1 MTPVD
6 NELTVRLQGLG
17 IEPSSL
23 EEDDRGTI
31 VVQLEIDDDITRVQP
46 DFSHLSRAVDF
57 GAPLGKGGQAE
68 VFSGTQ
74 KALRREVAI
83 KQLRRDKA
91 DPERAA
97 RLLMEARVQGALEHP
112 AVLPVYM
119 LGADEEGLPQIVMRS
134 VVGRPWSSYVR
145 PGGELEAPP
154 DEPDHMRWHLDV
166 LMQIAAAVQY
176 AHDRGVLHRDL
187 KLSNVLIGPQG
198 EPYLLDWGLA
208 ARLDDRCQIGLPL
221 ANEEDR
227 VVGTPAYM
235 APEQAAVEPHNVSA
249 RTDVYLLGACLHV
262 VLAGQARHAA
272 ATVIERL
279 AKAYRSRPWEYPPGV
294 PVALAAIANKA
305 TARQPEDRYGSA
317 AAFRAALRDWLR
329 RPIEI
334 PTPTPAPP
342 ARAERP
348 LSADWPGAGGP
359 PTWLPAAALAA
370 GVVIGLI
377 LGSVAC

>member
-1 MTPVD
+1 VAD
-6 NELTVRLQGLG
+6 QELTARLQGLG
-17 IEPSSL
+17 IEPASL

-31 VVQLEIDDDITRVQP
+31 VVELEIDDDVTRVQP
-46 DFSHLSRAVDF
+46 DFSHLSRALEF
-57 GAPLGKGGQAE
+57 GVPLGKGGQSE

-83 KQLRRDKA
+83 KQLRPDKA

-97 RLLMEARVQGALEHP
+97 RMLQEARVQGALEHP

-119 LGADEEGLPQIVMRS
+119 LGADAEGLPQIVMRS

-166 LMQIAAAVQY
+166 LTQTAAAVQY
-176 AHDRGVLHRDL
+176 AHDRGILHRDL

-198 EPYLLDWGLA
+198 EPYVLDWGLA
-208 ARLDDRCQIGLPL
+208 ARLDDRCPVALMS
-221 ANEEDR
+221 AADEER
-227 VVGTPAYM
+227 VIGTPSYM
-235 APEQAAVEPHNVSA
+235 APELAAVEPHKVDA

-262 VLAGQARHAA
+262 LLAGQARHAA

-294 PVALAAIANKA
+294 PPVLAHIANKA
-305 TARQPEDRYGSA
+305 TARDPDDRYPSA
-317 AAFRAALRDWLR
+317 AAFRAAVREFQRHPVDV
-329 RPIEI
+329 
-334 PTPTPAPP
+334 APP
-342 ARAERP
+342 APSKAERP
-348 LSADWPGAGGP
+348 LAADWPAAAGLP
-359 PTWLPAAALAA
+359 RWAPAAGFAAGVAVGLLSALAA
-370 GVVIGLI
+370 
-377 LGSVAC
+377 C